1 MKILL
6 ILPIRFYRYAISP
19 LMAPHCRFYP
29 TCSAYAEEAIRRHG
43 AWQGGVLAAKR
54 LLRCH
59 PGTPGGYDPVP
70 ETYSWRTPAAGRV
83 VSDAS
88 SPSSEANKAS

>member
-43 AWQGGVLAAKR
+43 PLRGSVLAAKR

-70 ETYSWRTPAAGRV
+70 EIFAWRATPAGSV
-83 VSDAS
+83 ITDATPH
-88 SPSSEANKAS
+88 SPEANKAS

>member
-29 TCSAYAEEAIRRHG
+29 TCSAYAEEAVRRFG
-43 AWQGGVLAAKR
+43 ALRGFYLAAHR
-54 LLRCH
+54 IARCH
-59 PGTPGGYDPVP
+59 PLSEGGIDPVP
-70 ETYSWRTPAAGRV
+70 ETFSFHPTKMKSPE
-83 VSDAS
+83 AS
-88 SPSSEANKAS
+88 